1 MNSDNYYLNQLS
13 AERLQKCYDIA
24 PPRVKQYLDAEIQHV
39 MNKISPSDVVL
50 ELGCGYGRVLEKLA
64 LRAKRVVGIDTSR
77 SNLMFAKKR
86 LGRIANCYLF
96 QMNAVAL
103 GFLDR
108 SFDVV
113 ICIQNGISAFKVN
126 PQNLIRESVRVTR
139 AGGNVL
145 FSSYSEKFWK
155 DRLEWFQLQ
164 ADAGLIGEIDW
175 SATREG
181 VIVCR
186 DGFRATT
193 FGRAEFLSLT
203 SRFHAELKIEEVDDS
218 SLFFEIRVRNS

>member
-13 AERLQKCYDIA
+13 AERLQQCYDIA

-126 PQNLIRESVRVTR
+126 PQNLIRESVRVAR

-155 DRLEWFQLQ
+155 DRLKWFQLQ

-193 FGRAEFLSLT
+193 FGPAEFLSLT
-203 SRFHAELKIEEVDDS
+203 SQFYAELKIEEVDDS

>member
-13 AERLQKCYDIA
+13 AERLQQCYDIA

-103 GFLDR
+103 GFLDQ

-126 PQNLIRESVRVTR
+126 PQNLIRESVRVAR

-193 FGRAEFLSLT
+193 FGPAEFLLLT
-203 SRFHAELKIEEVDDS
+203 SQFHTELKTEEVDDS

>member
-13 AERLQKCYDIA
+13 AERLQQCYDIA

-39 MNKISPSDVVL
+39 MNKISSSDVVL

-126 PQNLIRESVRVTR
+126 PQNLIRESVRVAR

-193 FGRAEFLSLT
+193 FGPAEFLSLT

>member
-1 MNSDNYYLNQLS
+1 LNSENYYFNQLS
-13 AERLQKCYDIA
+13 AERLQQCYEIA

-39 MNKISPSDVVL
+39 VNKISPSDVVL

-64 LRAKRVVGIDTSR
+64 LKANQVVGIDTSR
-77 SNLMFAKKR
+77 SSLVLGKKR
-86 LGRIANCYLF
+86 LNRIVNCHLF

-126 PQNLIRESVRVTR
+126 PQNSIRESIRVAH
-139 AGGNVL
+139 AGGRIL
-145 FSSYSEKFWK
+145 FSSYSEKFWE

-181 VIVCR
+181 MIVCK

-193 FGRAEFLSLT
+193 CVPAEFLSFT
-203 SRFHAELKIEEVDDS
+203 SQFHAELKIEEVDDS

>member
-13 AERLQKCYDIA
+13 AERLQQCYDIA

-64 LRAKRVVGIDTSR
+64 YRAKRVVGIDTSR

-126 PQNLIRESVRVTR
+126 PQNLIRESVRVAR

-193 FGRAEFLSLT
+193 FGQAEFLSLT
-203 SRFHAELKIEEVDDS
+203 SQFHAELKTEEVDDS

>member
-1 MNSDNYYLNQLS
+1 
-13 AERLQKCYDIA
+13 
-24 PPRVKQYLDAEIQHV
+24 

-64 LRAKRVVGIDTSR
+64 SRAKRVVGIDTSR
-77 SNLMFAKKR
+77 SSLMFGKKR
-86 LGRIANCYLF
+86 SGRFANYDLF
-96 QMNAVAL
+96 QMNATAL

-113 ICIQNGISAFKVN
+113 ICIQNGISAFKIS
-126 PQNLIRESVRVTR
+126 PQDLIRESLRVART
-139 AGGNVL
+139 GGKVL

-164 ADAGLIGEIDW
+164 ALAGLIGEIDW
-175 SATREG
+175 SATQEG
-181 VIVCR
+181 VIVCK

-193 FGRAEFLSLT
+193 CGPTEFLSFISELPV
-203 SRFHAELKIEEVDDS
+203 ELKIEEIDNS
-218 SLFFEIRVRNS
+218 SLFFEMRVRNS